1 MAKSAIARRVAAGV
15 GFLMVPFISLLPPI
29 AASPALA
36 APVTSPP
43 VIVRVQG
50 APRVPAGATALGAT
64 APAQTLT
71 GAVALA
77 PRDDTA
83 LEAFINSVTDKSSP
97 DYGRYLA
104 PGEFA
109 SQFGPL
115 PSTISGVEQA
125 VQADGLQVTG
135 VESDGLLVDFSGTV
149 NQAENT
155 FHTGFDSYRLHGGW
169 TGRGTTTAV
178 ELQLP
183 SAVSSDVTGVVG
195 LNELVQPA
203 SADIQPGS
211 ASAASSFP
219 AALAGTVPSVV
230 GAPTP
235 CTDAQQAA
243 VTEGGLTDNQIANAY
258 GAFGLYEQGDF
269 GQGQHI
275 AVFELQ
281 PFLATDIETFD
292 SCYFGATEAT
302 QMSGTNGNL
311 TGSRLSV
318 IPVDGGELQPGPGSS
333 NDEATLDV
341 EDVSAMAPEANI
353 DVYEAPTTNFGLIDE
368 YTKIIDSDTDQI
380 VTSSWSEG
388 CEQLAQVAEPGISE
402 EENFLFQQAA
412 AQGQTVFAAE
422 GDTGND
428 TCNTFR
434 AVPPPA
440 GQNLLSVDD
449 TAAQPYV
456 VGVGGTTITDATQ
469 PPVEHVWNDGA
480 SWGGGGGGISEAWA
494 MPAWQQ
500 KMALTAANATDVSNA
515 EALETQDAAEEAPFA
530 TPTFCDG
537 TLGLSPGAPCRE
549 VPDVSAQADEFTG
562 AVTIFGVS
570 LGYGPPNGW
579 TTIGGTSS
587 AAPIWAAMYAL
598 INQSTYC
605 ATDKVAFA
613 NGAEV
618 PDAGFASPILYGVA
632 ANARAYAASF
642 NNVTSGNN
650 DIYGLD
656 NGLSFPARAGYSMAA
671 GLGSPKL
678 TSPNG
683 GIGLAF
689 YMCQYASTF
698 NPPQVTGLNPGFGD
712 VAGGYTVTVT
722 GSGFGTAGSP
732 RISSVEVG
740 GGQAT
745 NVTVDSNTQ
754 LTITMPV
761 AVSTIPAGSPNP
773 TQDGA
778 GPADIVLTTTSGESS
793 ALSGASIFEYV
804 DEAGTSTLPSVT
816 GVSPYGGIDT
826 STATVTVFGSGFTK
840 TNDIVE
846 FGGVAATSVRH
857 VSASELTVTPP
868 PLSDLES
875 SAGPSG
881 AIAACPMDNGAA
893 GQPLNPEDDVC
904 QVQVT
909 VTTTAGTS
917 ATSDILP
924 PYEGPLI
931 GDSMGAV
938 VLPPGCGCEGEP
950 QPNEY
955 DYVPLPTITGV
966 STSLNNAG
974 SLASEFGGSSTN
986 IVEVSGTGMD
996 PFTTTSALISGGGPF
1011 NENSAIF
1018 PLEESGTSA
1027 ILEVPALVA
1036 PGGTPTTGPVGLT
1049 VGYESLAGTSTQNGT
1064 VYYAGVP
1071 DITGV
1076 VNTSNS
1082 HTLNGVYG
1090 APDTGGAPL
1099 QINGSGFQEAI
1110 APIEFVDNITNVSL
1124 GTQYT
1129 FTANSDSEV
1138 TTESVAQNPGLM
1150 DTELCSNTGCS
1161 SPQPSDELTVY
1172 APGAPVVTG
1181 VTPSSGSAQG
1191 GTTVVISG
1199 QNLGCAVA
1207 ATFGSAEATGVANE
1221 PGLLQCGTTGLVDA
1235 TSPPGKPGAK
1245 VAVTVETAES
1255 VLAPSAPVSQATFSY
1270 TGKPGSPVITSA
1282 DSASAE
1288 VGKAFSFTV
1297 TTSGNGNITV
1307 TESGPLPG
1315 GVSITAQSGGSALI
1329 HGTPGTGTGGIYYF
1343 NLIATS
1349 HAGSST
1355 QPFTLTV
1362 GQTPIITAPSSDSV
1376 ALGAPATVTVT
1387 TTGYPT
1393 PVVSV
1398 SAGALPA
1405 GLSASDGTDGIL
1417 VISGTPEP
1425 GSLGNYPLTLTATN
1439 SGGTATKTLTIVV
1452 TVSS

>member
-1 MAKSAIARRVAAGV
+1 MAKSAMVRRVAAGV

-29 AASPALA
+29 PASPALA
-36 APVTSPP
+36 SPVTSPP
-43 VIVRVQG
+43 VTVRVQG

-83 LEAFINSVTDKSSP
+83 LEAFIDSVTDKSSP
-97 DYGRYLA
+97 DYGQYLA

-115 PSTISGVEQA
+115 PSTISAVEQA

-135 VESDGLLVDFSGTV
+135 VESDGLMVDFSGTIG
-149 NQAENT
+149 QAENT
-155 FHTGFDSYRLHGGW
+155 FHTGFDSYRIHGGW
-169 TGRGTTTAV
+169 TGRGTTSAV

-183 SAVSSDVTGVVG
+183 SAVSSAVTGVIG

-211 ASAASSFP
+211 AAAASSFP
-219 AALAGTVPSVV
+219 AAQTGTVPSVA

-235 CTDAQQAA
+235 CTDAQQDG
-243 VTEGGLTDNQIANAY
+243 VSQGGLTDDQIANAY
-258 GAFGLYEQGDF
+258 GAFGLYQQGDF

-292 SCYFGATEAT
+292 TCYFGAAEAA
-302 QMSGTNGNL
+302 QMSGTNGIL
-311 TGSRLSV
+311 AGSRLSV
-318 IPVDGGELQPGPGSS
+318 IPVDGGELQPGPGSE
-333 NDEATLDV
+333 NQEATLDV

-353 DVYEAPTTNFGLIDE
+353 DVYEAPNTTFGLIDE
-368 YTKIIDSDTDQI
+368 YAKIIDSDTDQI
-380 VTSSWSEG
+380 VTSSWSIG
-388 CEQLAQVAEPGISE
+388 CEQLAQVAAPGIPE

-412 AQGQTVFAAE
+412 AQGQTVFAAA

-428 TCNTFR
+428 TCNTSR
-434 AVPPPA
+434 SVPPPA

-469 PPVEHVWNDGA
+469 PPTEHVWDDGA
-480 SWGGGGGGISEAWA
+480 EWGAGGGGISEAWA

-500 KMALTAANATDVSNA
+500 KVALTAANATDVSNA
-515 EALETQDAAEEAPFA
+515 QALESQGAAQEAPFA

-537 TLGLSPGAPCRE
+537 TLGLSPGASCRE

-579 TTIGGTSS
+579 ATIGGTSS

-598 INQSTYC
+598 INGSTYC
-605 ATDKVAFA
+605 ASDKVAFA

-618 PDAGFASPILYGVA
+618 PDAGFASPILYGIA

-650 DIYGLD
+650 DVYGLD

-678 TSPNG
+678 TSATG
-683 GIGLAF
+683 GVGLAF
-689 YMCQYASTF
+689 YACKYASTF
-698 NPPQVTGLNPGFGD
+698 SPPEVTGLNPGFGNA
-712 VAGGYTVTVT
+712 AGGYTVTVT
-722 GSGFGTAGSP
+722 GSGFGTATSP

-745 NVTVDSNTQ
+745 DVTVDSNTQ
-754 LTITMPV
+754 LTVTMPN
-761 AVSTIPAGSPNP
+761 AVSTIPTGSPNP

-778 GPADIVLTTTSGESS
+778 GPADIIVTNTNGESS
-793 ALSGASIFEYV
+793 APSGASIFEYV
-804 DEAGTSTLPSVT
+804 DEAGSSTLPSVT
-816 GVSPYGGIDT
+816 GVSPYGGLDT
-826 STATVTVFGSGFTK
+826 SPASVTVFGSGFTK

-846 FGGVAATSVRH
+846 FGGIAATTVKY
-857 VSASELTVTPP
+857 VSTSELTVTPP
-868 PLSDLES
+868 PFSDLES

-881 AIAACPMDNGAA
+881 AIAACPMDNGAT
-893 GQPLNPEDDVC
+893 GQPLNPEDDIC

-909 VTTTAGTS
+909 VTTAAGTS
-917 ATSDILP
+917 ETSDILP
-924 PYEGPLI
+924 PYEGPFAF
-931 GDSMGAV
+931 DSMGAE
-938 VLPPGCGCEGEP
+938 VLPSGCGCEDEP

-955 DYVPLPTITGV
+955 DYVPLPTISGV
-966 STSLNNAG
+966 STLVSDPS
-974 SLASEFGGSSTN
+974 SLASEFGGAPTN
-986 IVEVSGTGMD
+986 IVEVTGTGMD
-996 PFTTTSALISGGGPF
+996 PLTSSYALLSGGGPF
-1011 NENSAIF
+1011 NENSIIY
-1018 PLEESGTSA
+1018 PLQESGTSM
-1027 ILEVPALVA
+1027 ILDMPALVA
-1036 PGGTPTTGPVGLT
+1036 PGGTPTTEPVGLT
-1049 VGYESLAGTSTQNGT
+1049 VGFGSLAGTSTENGT
-1064 VYYAGVP
+1064 AYYAGVP
-1071 DITGV
+1071 DVTGV
-1076 VNTSNS
+1076 LNTANS

-1090 APDTGGAPL
+1090 APTTGGAPL
-1099 QINGSGFQEAI
+1099 QINGSGLADAI
-1110 APIEFVDNITNVSL
+1110 APIEFVDNVTGFSL

-1129 FTANSDSEV
+1129 FSIVSDGEV
-1138 TTESVAQNPGLM
+1138 TAESVAQNPGQM
-1150 DTELCSNTGCS
+1150 DTELCSNSGCS
-1161 SPQPSDELTVY
+1161 TPNPGDELMVY

-1181 VTPSSGSAQG
+1181 VTPSSGPAQG
-1191 GTTVVISG
+1191 GTAVVISG

-1207 ATFGSAEATGVANE
+1207 ATFGSAQATGVANE
-1221 PGLLQCGTTGLVDA
+1221 PALLQCGTTGLVDA
-1235 TSPPGKPGAK
+1235 TSPPGKPGSK

-1255 VLAPSAPVSQATFSY
+1255 VLAPSSPVSQATFSY
-1270 TGKPGSPVITSA
+1270 TGKAGSPVITSA
-1282 DSASAE
+1282 DSAGAE
-1288 VGKAFSFTV
+1288 VGKSFSFTV
-1297 TTSGNGNITV
+1297 TTSGNGSITL

-1315 GVSITAQSGGSALI
+1315 GVSFTPQSGGTALI
-1329 HGTPGTGTGGIYYF
+1329 HGTPGAGTGGIYYL

-1362 GQTPIITAPSSDSV
+1362 GQNPVITVPSSDNV
-1376 ALGAPATVTVT
+1376 VLGAPTTITVT
-1387 TTGYPT
+1387 TTGYPI
-1393 PVVSV
+1393 PVVSI

-1405 GLSASDGTDGIL
+1405 GLSASDGTDGNL
-1417 VISGTPEP
+1417 VISGTAEP
-1425 GSLGNYPLTLTATN
+1425 GSLGSYPLTLTATN
-1439 SGGTATKTLTIVV
+1439 SGGTATKALTIVV
-1452 TVSS
+1452 SASS